1 VLTPGLR
8 FIQSLDIVM
17 SHLPAPQQLQLGL
30 FHLQLHQLV
39 TSLLL
44 VAVVV
49 LPDMQAVAAVVELL
63 LAPWLFQA
71 VRL

>member
-1 VLTPGLR
+1 
-8 FIQSLDIVM
+8 M
-17 SHLPAPQQLQLGL
+17 SHLPASQQLQLGL

-49 LPDMQAVAAVVELL
+49 VPDMQVAAVVAELL

-71 VRL
+71 ARL

>member
-17 SHLPAPQQLQLGL
+17 SHLPAPQRRQLGQFRL
-30 FHLQLHQLV
+30 RLHLLA

-44 VAVVV
+44 VAVVAV
-49 LPDMQAVAAVVELL
+49 PDMQAVAVVAELL